1 MVRLPPATPA
11 RAAWPHSPRLARAH
25 AAHASLRRKP
35 GVGGGSLQ
43 IRSAALCCAMLA
55 RALAGDG
62 VRLSRGLR
70 FVATCRPRVIRP
82 GCVVPPHLP
91 AVRPPR
97 HHRRRLVIHFGSRE
111 LRSRIVVDS
120 GHEKGKRGKK
130 SGLNPSTLWASHG
143 KSIYTASVDSTVRR
157 SAGDPRHH

>member
-1 MVRLPPATPA
+1 MYRLPGRLTRVSSERSHPCLRMVRLPPSCY
-11 RAAWPHSPRLARAH
+11 SPREPPGRTVLSLAHAH
-25 AAHASLRRKP
+25 AAHASLGRKP

-97 HHRRRLVIHFGSRE
+97 HHRRRLVIHFGSRAQ
-111 LRSRIVVDS
+111 ITYNTF
-120 GHEKGKRGKK
+120 HFFFEKV
-130 SGLNPSTLWASHG
+130 SS
-143 KSIYTASVDSTVRR
+143 
-157 SAGDPRHH
+157 